1 MKVDRE
7 VVEAMANLAQLRVDE
22 ADMQEYIASMT
33 RILDLVEEMNAVDTD
48 NVEPLAHPLETTQR
62 LRPDEVTEP
71 DQRDYIQKLAPET
84 QDGLYLV
91 PRVIE

>member
-33 RILDLVEEMNAVDTD
+33 RILDLVEQMNAVDTD
-48 NVEPLAHPLETTQR
+48 NIEPLAHPLETTQR

-71 DQRDYIQKLAPET
+71 DQRDYIQELAPET

-91 PRVIE
+91 PKVIE